1 MIHEI
6 KFLSQQTKIA
16 SNHLFSKQLKTSN
29 RHMRLEVSFLSST
42 ATRQSKYYRLH
53 LFIHYLPS
61 QASGLSLA
69 VSLRSWNWRILSEP
83 TAPNA

>member
-29 RHMRLEVSFLSST
+29 RTNRLEVSFLSFIQVSQVWFKYGRPRSPRSST
-42 ATRQSKYYRLH
+42 PFQGVWGKTFSCNYSYIIGSAK
-53 LFIHYLPS
+53 P
-61 QASGLSLA
+61 
-69 VSLRSWNWRILSEP
+69 P
-83 TAPNA
+83 D